1 MKGYLKI
8 AINEFDAWNA
18 QATADYVEIT
28 RDSTGASYT
37 FATPDS
43 DPAFVWARV
52 EHDFIE
58 GDIKTRE
65 AAIAAGMV
73 ISEE

>member
-1 MKGYLKI
+1 MKGYLKM
-8 AINEFDAWNA
+8 AAADYASWNA
-18 QATADYVEIT
+18 QATADYAEIT

-52 EHDFIE
+52 EDDFIE